1 MEEDFMSLID
11 EQMEYCTM
19 MDKRSIPDGQG
30 GFDYEWTEG
39 ATFDA
44 AVTKDSSLQARIA
57 EKQGVT
63 EIYSITV
70 KRGVIL
76 RVNDVVKRL
85 SDGSIYR
92 VTSNIKDD
100 ETPDRASF
108 QYGQVTAEK
117 VVTL

>member
-1 MEEDFMSLID
+1 MSLID
-11 EQMEYCTM
+11 EQMENCQIL
-19 MDKRSIPDGQG
+19 DKVSVPDGQG
-30 GFDYEWTEG
+30 GFDYEWVDG

-44 AVTKDSSLQARIA
+44 AITKDSSLQDKGA

-63 EIYSITV
+63 EVYSITV

-76 RVNDVVKRL
+76 QVNDIVKRL
-85 SDGSIYR
+85 SDNTMYR

-100 ETPDRASF
+100 ETPNRASF
-108 QYGQVTAEK
+108 QYGQVSAEK